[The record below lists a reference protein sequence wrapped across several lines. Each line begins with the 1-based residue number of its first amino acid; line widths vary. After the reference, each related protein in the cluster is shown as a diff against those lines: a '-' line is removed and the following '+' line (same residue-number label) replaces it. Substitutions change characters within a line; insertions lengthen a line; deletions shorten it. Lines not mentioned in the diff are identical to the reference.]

1 MSICPHPLRKTFK
14 IYSRVYRASVFL
26 AFSLSLSL
34 SFSLFLSLSKRRKA
48 VSARVIFNYAVRL
61 LEIVIAFETTRS
73 TALLAET
80 RRISWKV
87 PKEESDS
94 VGSSP
99 GATSSSFVASKSRE
113 SYNEEIFA
121 SSAASA

>member
-1 MSICPHPLRKTFK
+1 VSRKVPYHFAIFVIVNEILIFEDCRK
-14 IYSRVYRASVFL
+14 EAS
-26 AFSLSLSL
+26 
-34 SFSLFLSLSKRRKA
+34 
-48 VSARVIFNYAVRL
+48 SANASAWRD
-61 LEIVIAFETTRS
+61 
-73 TALLAET
+73 T

-99 GATSSSFVASKSRE
+99 GAISSSFVASKSRE

-121 SSAASA
+121 SSAIGAASA